1 MNMKWGLMTM
11 NDKKR
16 IVAGY
21 VKDGRLAVYD
31 MKGNLLC
38 NASPEDEAFIITVKH
53 TFNGCDIIVGYEPQT
68 LISFIVKHG
77 ITLQSYDFIDISS
90 YTEFD
95 FKRNKS
101 HSTGSRP
108 SIIDIAKLYGF
119 PINGNEAKDDALIIL
134 RTFLLLRE
142 RIEDSNATILEK
154 DFTSKEDR
162 DSFFRIINWIDTEY
176 CSRSTNLIAR
186 TEGSHSVSYM
196 TINYDEIRTRISK
209 WIKKECT
216 YVRVSYDEEYM
227 LHIFTG
233 IQSEDEMNSHEPDTQ
248 YQHMTII
255 PVPEH
260 MNNML
265 HRKDVS
271 RKDIFSKAKK
281 DWISQN
287 LRKTTIEGLL
297 TYLKS
302 PAEAEKKSYEE
313 MFSLG
318 MSDIDIAHRKG
329 IRLATVI
336 ENRIKILGSKDSSI
350 IDGYITNGTEE
361 PVYEQFAT
369 NDYYKRL
376 NGTISPY
383 KAKSTERAIRSETGI
398 HVDYISMMAVFHKI
412 LFKGHYMDVS
422 C

>member
-1 MNMKWGLMTM
+1 M
-11 NDKKR
+11 NDEKR
-16 IVAGY
+16 IVAGH

-53 TFNGCDIIVGYEPQT
+53 AFNGCDIIVGYEPQT

-90 YTEFD
+90 YTDFD

-101 HSTGSRP
+101 HGTGGRT
-108 SIIDIAKLYGF
+108 SINDIAKLYGF
-119 PINGNEAKDDALIIL
+119 PVNGNEAKDDALIIL
-134 RTFLLLRE
+134 RTFLLLRK
-142 RIEDSNATILEK
+142 RLEDSNATISEK
-154 DFTSKEDR
+154 NITSKEDR

-209 WIKKECT
+209 WLKKECT
-216 YVRVSYDEEYM
+216 YARVSYDEEYR

-233 IQSEDEMNSHEPDTQ
+233 IQSEDEMNSHEPDIQ

-265 HRKDVS
+265 HRKDIT
-271 RKDIFSKAKK
+271 RKDIFSKAEK

-287 LRKTTIEGLL
+287 LRKTTIEKLHS
-297 TYLKS
+297 YLKS
-302 PAEAEKKSYEE
+302 PAEAEEKSYEE
-313 MFSLG
+313 MFSSG

-336 ENRIKILGSKDSSI
+336 ENRIKILGSKDVSI

-361 PVYEQFAT
+361 PVYEEFIT

-383 KAKSTERAIRSETGI
+383 KAKSTERAVRKETGI
-398 HVDYISMMAVFHKI
+398 HVDYISMMAVFYKI
-412 LFKGHYMDVS
+412 LFNGHYMDV
-422 C
+422 

>member
-1 MNMKWGLMTM
+1 MKWGVMIM
-11 NDKKR
+11 NDEKR
-16 IVAGY
+16 IVAGH
-21 VKDGRLAVYD
+21 VKNGRLAVYD

-38 NASPEDEAFIITVKH
+38 NASPEDEAFIMNVKH
-53 TFNGCDIIVGYEPQT
+53 AFSGCGLIVGYEPQT

-77 ITLQSYDFIDISS
+77 ITLQSYNFIDISS

-101 HSTGSRP
+101 HGTGG
-108 SIIDIAKLYGF
+108 IAKLYGF
-119 PINGNEAKDDALIIL
+119 PVNGNEAKDDALIIL

-142 RIEDSNATILEK
+142 RIEDSNATISEK
-154 DFTSKEDR
+154 DITSKEDR
-162 DSFFRIINWIDTEY
+162 DSFLRIINWIDSEY

-186 TEGSHSVSYM
+186 TEVSHSVSYM

-209 WIKKECT
+209 WLKKECT
-216 YVRVSYDEEYM
+216 YARVSYDEEYR

-233 IQSEDEMNSHEPDTQ
+233 ISSEDEIKSHEPDMQ

-265 HRKDVS
+265 HRKDIS
-271 RKDIFSKAKK
+271 RKDIFSKAEK
-281 DWISQN
+281 DWISHN
-287 LRKTTIEGLL
+287 LRKSIIEKLL
-297 TYLKS
+297 SYLKS
-302 PAEAEKKSYEE
+302 PVEAEKKSYEE
-313 MFSLG
+313 MFSSG

-329 IRLATVI
+329 IRLTTVI
-336 ENRIKILGSKDSSI
+336 ENRIKIQGSKDISV

-361 PVYEQFAT
+361 PVYKEFVT
-369 NDYYKRL
+369 NDYYMRL

-383 KAKSTERAIRSETGI
+383 KAKSTERAVRNETGI
-398 HVDYISMMAVFHKI
+398 HVDYISMMAVFYKI
-412 LFKGHYMDVS
+412 LFNGHYMDAS

>member
-1 MNMKWGLMTM
+1 M
-11 NDKKR
+11 NDEKR
-16 IVAGY
+16 IVAGH

-38 NASPEDEAFIITVKH
+38 NASPEDEAFIMNVKH
-53 TFNGCDIIVGYEPQT
+53 AFSGCNLIVGYEPQT
-68 LISFIVKHG
+68 IISFIVKHG
-77 ITLQSYDFIDISS
+77 ITLQSYDFTDISS
-90 YTEFD
+90 YTNFD
-95 FKRNKS
+95 FKRIKS

-108 SIIDIAKLYGF
+108 SINDIAKLYGF
-119 PINGNEAKDDALIIL
+119 PVNGNEAKDDALIIL

-142 RIEDSNATILEK
+142 RLEDSNATILEK
-154 DFTSKEDR
+154 DIANKEDR

-186 TEGSHSVSYM
+186 TESSHSVSYM

-216 YVRVSYDEEYM
+216 YVRVSYDEEYR

-233 IQSEDEMNSHEPDTQ
+233 IQSEDEMNSHTQ
-248 YQHMTII
+248 YQHMTIL
-255 PVPEH
+255 PVPEY

-271 RKDIFSKAKK
+271 RKDIFNKAEK
-281 DWISQN
+281 DWSSQN
-287 LRKTTIEGLL
+287 LRKSIIEGLYA
-297 TYLKS
+297 YLKS
-302 PAEAEKKSYEE
+302 PAEAEEQSYED
-313 MFSLG
+313 MFSSG
-318 MSDIDIAHRKG
+318 MNDLDIAHRKG
-329 IRLATVI
+329 VKLITAI
-336 ENRIKILGSKDSSI
+336 ENRIKIQGSKDISV
-350 IDGYITNGTEE
+350 IDGYITGGTEI
-361 PVYEQFAT
+361 PIYEQFAT

-383 KAKSTERAIRSETGI
+383 KAKSTERAVRNKTGI
-398 HVDYISMMAVFHKI
+398 HVDYISMMAVFYKI
-412 LFKGHYMDVS
+412 LFNGHYMDAS

>member
-53 TFNGCDIIVGYEPQT
+53 TFNGCDLIVGYEPQT

-95 FKRNKS
+95 FNRKS
-101 HSTGSRP
+101 HGTVSRP
-108 SIIDIAKLYGF
+108 SINDIAKLYGF
-119 PINGNEAKDDALIIL
+119 PVNGNEAKDDALIIL

-142 RIEDSNATILEK
+142 RIEDSNATISEK
-154 DFTSKEDR
+154 DITSKEDR

-209 WIKKECT
+209 WIKNECA

>member
-1 MNMKWGLMTM
+1 MKWGVMIM
-11 NDKKR
+11 NDNKR
-16 IVAGY
+16 IVAGH

-38 NASPEDEAFIITVKH
+38 NASPEDEAFIISVKH
-53 TFNGCDIIVGYEPQT
+53 AFSGCDLIVGYEPQT

-77 ITLQSYDFIDISS
+77 ITLQSYDFIDISF
-90 YTEFD
+90 YTDFD
-95 FKRNKS
+95 FNRKS
-101 HSTGSRP
+101 HGTVSRP
-108 SIIDIAKLYGF
+108 SINDIAKLYGF
-119 PINGNEAKDDALIIL
+119 PVNGNEAKDDALIIL
-134 RTFLLLRE
+134 RTFLFLRE
-142 RIEDSNATILEK
+142 RIEDSHATILEK
-154 DFTSKEDR
+154 DITSKEDR

-209 WIKKECT
+209 WIKKEYT
-216 YVRVSYDEEYM
+216 YVRVSYDEEYR
-227 LHIFTG
+227 LHIFAG
-233 IQSEDEMNSHEPDTQ
+233 IQSEDEMNSHTQ

-265 HRKDVS
+265 HRKDIS

-287 LRKTTIEGLL
+287 LRKSIIEELL
-297 TYLKS
+297 SYLKS
-302 PAEAEKKSYEE
+302 PVEAEKKSYEE
-313 MFSLG
+313 MFSSR

-329 IRLATVI
+329 IRLTTVI
-336 ENRIKILGSKDSSI
+336 ENRIKIQGSKDISV

-361 PVYEQFAT
+361 PVYKEFVT
-369 NDYYKRL
+369 NDYYMRL

-383 KAKSTERAIRSETGI
+383 KAKSTERAVRNETGI
-398 HVDYISMMAVFHKI
+398 HVDYISMMAVFYKI
-412 LFKGHYMDVS
+412 LFNGHYMDAS

>member
-1 MNMKWGLMTM
+1 MIM
-11 NDKKR
+11 NDEKR
-16 IVAGY
+16 IVAGH
-21 VKDGRLAVYD
+21 VKNGRLAVYD

-53 TFNGCDIIVGYEPQT
+53 AFSGCNLIVGYEPQT

-90 YTEFD
+90 YTDFD

-101 HSTGSRP
+101 HSTGSKP
-108 SIIDIAKLYGF
+108 SINDIAKLYGF
-119 PINGNEAKDDALIIL
+119 PVNGNESKDDALIIL

-142 RIEDSNATILEK
+142 RLEDSNATILEK
-154 DFTSKEDR
+154 DITSKEDR

-216 YVRVSYDEEYM
+216 YVRVSYDEEYR

-233 IQSEDEMNSHEPDTQ
+233 IQSEDEMNSHTQ

-265 HRKDVS
+265 HRKDIS
-271 RKDIFSKAKK
+271 RKDIFSKAEK

-287 LRKTTIEGLL
+287 LRHAVSAYDYHSCSRTHEQHATQKGYQQKG
-297 TYLKS
+297 YLQQ
-302 PAEAEKKSYEE
+302 
-313 MFSLG
+313 G
-318 MSDIDIAHRKG
+318 G
-329 IRLATVI
+329 
-336 ENRIKILGSKDSSI
+336 
-350 IDGYITNGTEE
+350 
-361 PVYEQFAT
+361 
-369 NDYYKRL
+369 KRL
-376 NGTISPY
+376 DFTE
-383 KAKSTERAIRSETGI
+383 STKK
-398 HVDYISMMAVFHKI
+398 HH
-412 LFKGHYMDVS
+412 
-422 C
+422 

>member
-11 NDKKR
+11 NDEKR
-16 IVAGY
+16 IVAGH

-53 TFNGCDIIVGYEPQT
+53 AFSGCDLIVGYEPQT

-90 YTEFD
+90 YTDFD

-101 HSTGSRP
+101 HSTGSKP

-119 PINGNEAKDDALIIL
+119 PVNGNEAKNDALIIL

-142 RIEDSNATILEK
+142 RLEDSNATISEK
-154 DFTSKEDR
+154 DITSKEDR
-162 DSFFRIINWIDTEY
+162 DSFFRIINWIDSEY

-196 TINYDEIRTRISK
+196 TINFDEIRTRISK
-209 WIKKECT
+209 WMKKECT
-216 YVRVSYDEEYM
+216 YARVSYDEEYRF
-227 LHIFTG
+227 HIFTG
-233 IQSEDEMNSHEPDTQ
+233 ISSEDEMNSHEPDIQ

-265 HRKDVS
+265 HRKDIN
-271 RKDIFSKAKK
+271 RKDIFIKAEK

-297 TYLKS
+297 MYLKS
-302 PAEAEKKSYEE
+302 PSEAEKKSYEE
-313 MFSLG
+313 MFSSG
-318 MSDIDIAHRKG
+318 MSDIDIAHQKG
-329 IRLATVI
+329 IRLTTVI
-336 ENRIKILGSKDSSI
+336 ENRIKIQSSKDVSVI
-350 IDGYITNGTEE
+350 EGYITSGTEE
-361 PVYEQFAT
+361 HVYKEFVT

-383 KAKSTERAIRSETGI
+383 KAKSTERAIRNETGI
-398 HVDYISMMAVFHKI
+398 HVDYISMMAVFYKI
-412 LFKGHYMDVS
+412 LFNGHYMDAS

>member
-1 MNMKWGLMTM
+1 MKWGLMTM

-38 NASPEDEAFIITVKH
+38 NASPEDEAFIITIKH

-95 FKRNKS
+95 FNRKS
-101 HSTGSRP
+101 HGTVSRP
-108 SIIDIAKLYGF
+108 SINDIAKLYGF
-119 PINGNEAKDDALIIL
+119 PVNGNEAKDDALIIL

-142 RIEDSNATILEK
+142 RIEDSNATISEK
-154 DFTSKEDR
+154 DITSKEDR
-162 DSFFRIINWIDTEY
+162 DNFFRIINWIDSEY

-209 WIKKECT
+209 WLKKECT
-216 YVRVSYDEEYM
+216 YARVSYDEEYR

-233 IQSEDEMNSHEPDTQ
+233 ISSEDEIKSHEPDMQ

-255 PVPEH
+255 PVPKH

-271 RKDIFSKAKK
+271 RKDIFSKAEK

-287 LRKTTIEGLL
+287 LRKSIIEELHS
-297 TYLKS
+297 YLKS
-302 PAEAEKKSYEE
+302 PAEAEEKNYEE
-313 MFSLG
+313 MFSSG

-336 ENRIKILGSKDSSI
+336 ENRIKILGSKDISV

-361 PVYEQFAT
+361 PVYEQFVT
-369 NDYYKRL
+369 DDYYKRL

-383 KAKSTERAIRSETGI
+383 KAKSTERAVRNETGI
-398 HVDYISMMAVFHKI
+398 HVDYISMVAVFYKI
-412 LFKGHYMDVS
+412 LFNGHYMDVS

>member
-1 MNMKWGLMTM
+1 MKWDVMTM
-11 NDKKR
+11 NDEKR
-16 IVAGY
+16 MVAGY
-21 VKDGRLAVYD
+21 VKDGKLAVYD

-38 NASPEDEAFIITVKH
+38 NASPEDKGFIMNVKH
-53 TFNGCDIIVGYEPQT
+53 AFSGCDLIVGYEPQT

-90 YTEFD
+90 YTDFD

-101 HSTGSRP
+101 HSTGSKP
-108 SIIDIAKLYGF
+108 SINDIANLYGF
-119 PINGNEAKDDALIIL
+119 PVNGNESKDDALIIL
-134 RTFLLLRE
+134 RTFLVLRK
-142 RIEDSNATILEK
+142 RIEDSNTTISEK
-154 DFTSKEDR
+154 DIANKEDR
-162 DSFFRIINWIDTEY
+162 DSFFRIVNWIDTKY

-216 YVRVSYDEEYM
+216 YVRVSYDEEYR

-233 IQSEDEMNSHEPDTQ
+233 IQSEDEMNSHTQ

-265 HRKDVS
+265 HRKDIS
-271 RKDIFSKAKK
+271 RKDIFSKAEK

-302 PAEAEKKSYEE
+302 PVEDEEKSYKE
-313 MFSLG
+313 MFSYG

-329 IRLATVI
+329 VRLITVI
-336 ENRIKILGSKDSSI
+336 ENRIKIQGSKDISV
-350 IDGYITNGTEE
+350 IDGYITDGTEE
-361 PVYEQFAT
+361 HVYKEFVT

-383 KAKSTERAIRSETGI
+383 KAKSTQRAIRNETGI
-398 HVDYISMMAVFHKI
+398 HVDYISMMAVFYKI
-412 LFKGHYMDVS
+412 LFNGHYMDAS

>member
-1 MNMKWGLMTM
+1 M
-11 NDKKR
+11 NDEKR
-16 IVAGY
+16 IVAGH

-38 NASPEDEAFIITVKH
+38 NASPEDKAFIMNVKH
-53 TFNGCDIIVGYEPQT
+53 AFSGCNLIVGYEPQT
-68 LISFIVKHG
+68 LIRFIVKHG
-77 ITLQSYDFIDISS
+77 ITLQSYDFTDISS
-90 YTEFD
+90 YTDFD
-95 FKRNKS
+95 FNRKL
-101 HSTGSRP
+101 HSTVSRP
-108 SIIDIAKLYGF
+108 SIDDIAKLYGF
-119 PINGNEAKDDALIIL
+119 PVNGNEAKDDALIIL

-142 RIEDSNATILEK
+142 RLEDSNATILEK
-154 DFTSKEDR
+154 NITSKEDR
-162 DSFFRIINWIDTEY
+162 DSFFRIINWIDSEY
-176 CSRSTNLIAR
+176 CSRSANLIAR

-216 YVRVSYDEEYM
+216 YARLSYDEEYR

-233 IQSEDEMNSHEPDTQ
+233 IQSEDEMNSTETDMQ

-271 RKDIFSKAKK
+271 RKDIFSKAEK

-302 PAEAEKKSYEE
+302 PAEAEEKSYEE
-313 MFSLG
+313 MFSSG
-318 MSDIDIAHRKG
+318 MSDLDIAHRKG

-336 ENRIKILGSKDSSI
+336 ENRIKIQGSKDMSV
-350 IDGYITNGTEE
+350 IDGYITNGTEV
-361 PVYEQFAT
+361 PVYEEFAT
-369 NDYYKRL
+369 DDYYKRL

-383 KAKSTERAIRSETGI
+383 KAKSTERAIRNETGI
-398 HVDYISMMAVFHKI
+398 HVDYISMMAVFYKI
-412 LFKGHYMDVS
+412 LFNGHYMDVS

>member
-11 NDKKR
+11 NDEKR
-16 IVAGY
+16 IVAGH

-53 TFNGCDIIVGYEPQT
+53 AFSGCDLIVGYEPQT

-90 YTEFD
+90 YTDFD

-101 HSTGSRP
+101 HSTGSKP

-119 PINGNEAKDDALIIL
+119 PVNGNEAKDDALIIL

-142 RIEDSNATILEK
+142 RLEDSNATISEK
-154 DFTSKEDR
+154 DITSKEDR
-162 DSFFRIINWIDTEY
+162 DSFFRIINWIDSEY

-196 TINYDEIRTRISK
+196 TINFDEIRTRISK
-209 WIKKECT
+209 WMKKECT
-216 YVRVSYDEEYM
+216 YARVSYDEEYRF
-227 LHIFTG
+227 HIFTG
-233 IQSEDEMNSHEPDTQ
+233 ISSEDEMNSHEPDIQ

>member
-1 MNMKWGLMTM
+1 MKWGLMTM

-53 TFNGCDIIVGYEPQT
+53 TFNGCDLIVGYEPQT

-95 FKRNKS
+95 FNRKS
-101 HSTGSRP
+101 HGTVSRP
-108 SIIDIAKLYGF
+108 SINDIAKLYGF
-119 PINGNEAKDDALIIL
+119 PVNGNEAKDDALIIL

-142 RIEDSNATILEK
+142 RIEDSNATISEK
-154 DFTSKEDR
+154 DITSKEDR

-209 WIKKECT
+209 WIKKECA

>member
-1 MNMKWGLMTM
+1 MIM
-11 NDKKR
+11 NDEKR
-16 IVAGY
+16 IVAGH
-21 VKDGRLAVYD
+21 VKNGRLAVYD

-53 TFNGCDIIVGYEPQT
+53 AFSGCDRIVGYEPQT

-90 YTEFD
+90 YTDFD

-101 HSTGSRP
+101 HSTGSKP
-108 SIIDIAKLYGF
+108 SINDIAKLYGF
-119 PINGNEAKDDALIIL
+119 PVNGNESKDDALIIL
-134 RTFLLLRE
+134 RTFLLLKE
-142 RIEDSNATILEK
+142 RLEDSNATILEK
-154 DFTSKEDR
+154 DITSKEDR

-216 YVRVSYDEEYM
+216 YVRVSYDEEYR

-233 IQSEDEMNSHEPDTQ
+233 IQSEDEINSHEPDTQ

-260 MNNML
+260 INNML

-271 RKDIFSKAKK
+271 RKDIFSKAEK

-287 LRKTTIEGLL
+287 IRKATIEGLL
-297 TYLKS
+297 TYLKL
-302 PAEAEKKSYEE
+302 PAEAEKKSYED
-313 MFSLG
+313 MFSSG
-318 MSDIDIAHRKG
+318 MNDIDIAHKKG
-329 IRLATVI
+329 VRLITVI
-336 ENRIKILGSKDSSI
+336 ENRIKIQGSKDVSVI
-350 IDGYITNGTEE
+350 NGYITDGTEE
-361 PVYEQFAT
+361 HVYEHFST

-383 KAKSTERAIRSETGI
+383 KAKSTERVVRNETGI
-398 HVDYISMMAVFHKI
+398 HVDYISMMAVFYKI
-412 LFKGHYMDVS
+412 LFNGHYMDV
-422 C
+422 

>member
-1 MNMKWGLMTM
+1 MKWGLMTM

-53 TFNGCDIIVGYEPQT
+53 AFSGCDLIVGYEPQT

-90 YTEFD
+90 YTDFD

-101 HSTGSRP
+101 HSAGSKP

-119 PINGNEAKDDALIIL
+119 PVNGNEAKDDALIIL

-142 RIEDSNATILEK
+142 RLEDSNATISEK
-154 DFTSKEDR
+154 DITSKEDR
-162 DSFFRIINWIDTEY
+162 DSFFRIINWIDSEY

-196 TINYDEIRTRISK
+196 TINFDEIRTRISK
-209 WIKKECT
+209 WMKKECT
-216 YVRVSYDEEYM
+216 YARVSYDEEYRF
-227 LHIFTG
+227 HIFTG
-233 IQSEDEMNSHEPDTQ
+233 ISSEDEMNSHEPDIQ

-265 HRKDVS
+265 HRNDIN
-271 RKDIFSKAKK
+271 RKDIFIKAEK

-297 TYLKS
+297 MYLKS
-302 PAEAEKKSYEE
+302 PSEAEKKSYEE
-313 MFSLG
+313 MFSSG
-318 MSDIDIAHRKG
+318 MSDIDIAHQKG
-329 IRLATVI
+329 IRLTTVI
-336 ENRIKILGSKDSSI
+336 ENRIKIQSSKDVSVI
-350 IDGYITNGTEE
+350 EGYITSGTEE
-361 PVYEQFAT
+361 HVYKEFVT

-383 KAKSTERAIRSETGI
+383 KAKSTERAIRNETGI
-398 HVDYISMMAVFHKI
+398 HVDYISMMAVFYKI
-412 LFKGHYMDVS
+412 LFNGHYMDAS

>member
-1 MNMKWGLMTM
+1 M

-16 IVAGY
+16 IVAGH

-38 NASPEDEAFIITVKH
+38 NASPEDEAFIMNVKH
-53 TFNGCDIIVGYEPQT
+53 AFSGCNLIVGYEPQT
-68 LISFIVKHG
+68 IISFIVKHG
-77 ITLQSYDFIDISS
+77 ITLQSYDFTDISS
-90 YTEFD
+90 YTNFD
-95 FKRNKS
+95 FKRIKS

-108 SIIDIAKLYGF
+108 SINDIAKLYGF
-119 PINGNEAKDDALIIL
+119 PVNGNEAKDDALIIL

-142 RIEDSNATILEK
+142 RLEDSNATILEK
-154 DFTSKEDR
+154 DIANKEDR

-186 TEGSHSVSYM
+186 TESSHSVSYM

-216 YVRVSYDEEYM
+216 YVRVSYDEEYR

-233 IQSEDEMNSHEPDTQ
+233 IQSEDEMNSHTQ
-248 YQHMTII
+248 YQHMTIL
-255 PVPEH
+255 PVPEY

-271 RKDIFSKAKK
+271 RKDIFNKAEK
-281 DWISQN
+281 DWSSQN
-287 LRKTTIEGLL
+287 LRKSIIEGLYA
-297 TYLKS
+297 YLKS
-302 PAEAEKKSYEE
+302 PAEAEEQSYED
-313 MFSLG
+313 MFSSG
-318 MSDIDIAHRKG
+318 MNDLDIAHRKG
-329 IRLATVI
+329 VKLITAI
-336 ENRIKILGSKDSSI
+336 ENRIKIQGSKDISV
-350 IDGYITNGTEE
+350 IDGYITGGTEI
-361 PVYEQFAT
+361 PIYEQFAT

-383 KAKSTERAIRSETGI
+383 KAKSTERAVRNKTGI
-398 HVDYISMMAVFHKI
+398 HVDYISMMAVFYKI
-412 LFKGHYMDVS
+412 LFNGHYMDAS

>member
-1 MNMKWGLMTM
+1 MKWGLMTM

-53 TFNGCDIIVGYEPQT
+53 TFNGCDLIVGYEPQT

-95 FKRNKS
+95 FNRKS
-101 HSTGSRP
+101 HGTVSRP
-108 SIIDIAKLYGF
+108 SINDIAKLYGF
-119 PINGNEAKDDALIIL
+119 PVNGNEVKDDALIIL

-142 RIEDSNATILEK
+142 RIEDSNATISEK
-154 DFTSKEDR
+154 DITSKEDR

-209 WIKKECT
+209 WIKKECA

>member
-1 MNMKWGLMTM
+1 MKWGLMMM

-53 TFNGCDIIVGYEPQT
+53 TFNGCDIIVGYEPQI

-95 FKRNKS
+95 FNRKS
-101 HSTGSRP
+101 HGTVSRP
-108 SIIDIAKLYGF
+108 SINDIAKLYGF
-119 PINGNEAKDDALIIL
+119 PVNGNEAKDDALIIL

-142 RIEDSNATILEK
+142 RIEDSNATISEK
-154 DFTSKEDR
+154 DITSKEDR
-162 DSFFRIINWIDTEY
+162 DSFFRIINWIDSEY

-209 WIKKECT
+209 WLKKECT
-216 YVRVSYDEEYM
+216 YARVSYDEEYR

-233 IQSEDEMNSHEPDTQ
+233 ISSEDEIKSHEPDMQ

-255 PVPEH
+255 PVPKH

-271 RKDIFSKAKK
+271 RKDIFSKAEK

-287 LRKTTIEGLL
+287 LRKSIIEELHS
-297 TYLKS
+297 YLKS
-302 PAEAEKKSYEE
+302 PAEAEEKNYEE
-313 MFSLG
+313 MFSSG

-336 ENRIKILGSKDSSI
+336 ENRIKILGSKDISV

-361 PVYEQFAT
+361 PVYEQFVT
-369 NDYYKRL
+369 DDYYKRL

-383 KAKSTERAIRSETGI
+383 KAKSTERAVRNETGI
-398 HVDYISMMAVFHKI
+398 HVDYISMVAVFYKI
-412 LFKGHYMDVS
+412 LFNGHYMDVS

>member
-11 NDKKR
+11 NNKKR

-162 DSFFRIINWIDTEY
+162 DNFFRIINWIDTEY

>member
-1 MNMKWGLMTM
+1 MKWGLMTM

-53 TFNGCDIIVGYEPQT
+53 TFNGCDLIVGYEPQT

-95 FKRNKS
+95 FNRKS
-101 HSTGSRP
+101 HGTVSRP
-108 SIIDIAKLYGF
+108 SINDIAKLYGF
-119 PINGNEAKDDALIIL
+119 PVNGNEAKDDALIIL

-142 RIEDSNATILEK
+142 RIEDSNATISEK
-154 DFTSKEDR
+154 DITSKEDR

-209 WIKKECT
+209 WIKNECA

>member
-11 NDKKR
+11 NDEKR
-16 IVAGY
+16 IVAGH

-53 TFNGCDIIVGYEPQT
+53 AFSGCDLIVGYEPQT

-90 YTEFD
+90 YTDFD

-101 HSTGSRP
+101 HSTGSKP

-119 PINGNEAKDDALIIL
+119 PVNGNEAKDDALIIL

-142 RIEDSNATILEK
+142 RLEDSNATISEK
-154 DFTSKEDR
+154 DITSKEDR
-162 DSFFRIINWIDTEY
+162 DSFFRIINWIDSEY

-196 TINYDEIRTRISK
+196 TINFDEIRTRISK
-209 WIKKECT
+209 WMKKECT
-216 YVRVSYDEEYM
+216 YARVSYDEEYRF
-227 LHIFTG
+227 HIFTG
-233 IQSEDEMNSHEPDTQ
+233 ISSEDEMNSHEPDIQ

-265 HRKDVS
+265 HRKDIN
-271 RKDIFSKAKK
+271 RKDIFIKAEK

-297 TYLKS
+297 MYLKS
-302 PAEAEKKSYEE
+302 PSEAEKKSYEE
-313 MFSLG
+313 MFSSG
-318 MSDIDIAHRKG
+318 MSDIDIAHQKG
-329 IRLATVI
+329 IRLTTVI
-336 ENRIKILGSKDSSI
+336 ENRIKIQSSKDVSVI
-350 IDGYITNGTEE
+350 EGYITSGTEE
-361 PVYEQFAT
+361 HVYKEFVT

-383 KAKSTERAIRSETGI
+383 KAKSTERAIRNETGI
-398 HVDYISMMAVFHKI
+398 HVDYISMMAVFCKI
-412 LFKGHYMDVS
+412 LFNGHYMDAS

>member
-1 MNMKWGLMTM
+1 M
-11 NDKKR
+11 NDEKR
-16 IVAGY
+16 IVAGH

-53 TFNGCDIIVGYEPQT
+53 AFNGCDIIVGYEPQT

-90 YTEFD
+90 YTDFD
-95 FKRNKS
+95 FKRSKS
-101 HSTGSRP
+101 HSAGSRP
-108 SIIDIAKLYGF
+108 SINDIAKLYGF
-119 PINGNEAKDDALIIL
+119 PVTGNEAKDDALIIL

-142 RIEDSNATILEK
+142 RIEDSNATISEK
-154 DFTSKEDR
+154 NITSKEDR
-162 DSFFRIINWIDTEY
+162 DSFFRIINWIDSEY
-176 CSRSTNLIAR
+176 CSRSTNLITR

-196 TINYDEIRTRISK
+196 TINFDEIRTRISK
-209 WIKKECT
+209 WFKKECT
-216 YVRVSYDEEYM
+216 YARVSYDEEYR

-233 IQSEDEMNSHEPDTQ
+233 IQSEDKMNSTETDMQ

-271 RKDIFSKAKK
+271 RKDIFSKTEK

-313 MFSLG
+313 MFSSW
-318 MSDIDIAHRKG
+318 MSDLDIAHRKG

-336 ENRIKILGSKDSSI
+336 ENRIKIQGSKDMSV
-350 IDGYITNGTEE
+350 IDRYISNGTEE
-361 PVYEQFAT
+361 PVYKELVT

-383 KAKSTERAIRSETGI
+383 KAKSTERAIRNETGI
-398 HVDYISMMAVFHKI
+398 HVDYISMMAVFYKI
-412 LFKGHYMDVS
+412 LFHGHYMDVS

>member
-1 MNMKWGLMTM
+1 M
-11 NDKKR
+11 
-16 IVAGY
+16 
-21 VKDGRLAVYD
+21 
-31 MKGNLLC
+31 
-38 NASPEDEAFIITVKH
+38 
-53 TFNGCDIIVGYEPQT
+53 
-68 LISFIVKHG
+68 KHG

-95 FKRNKS
+95 FNRKS
-101 HSTGSRP
+101 HGTVSRP
-108 SIIDIAKLYGF
+108 SINDIAKLYGF
-119 PINGNEAKDDALIIL
+119 PVNGNEAKDDALIIL

-142 RIEDSNATILEK
+142 RLEDSNATILEK
-154 DFTSKEDR
+154 DIANKEDR

-209 WIKKECT
+209 WIKKECA

>member
-1 MNMKWGLMTM
+1 MKWSVMIM

-16 IVAGY
+16 IVAGH

-38 NASPEDEAFIITVKH
+38 NASPEDEAFIMNVKH
-53 TFNGCDIIVGYEPQT
+53 AFSGCDLIVGYEPQT
-68 LISFIVKHG
+68 IISFIVKHG
-77 ITLQSYDFIDISS
+77 ITLQSYDFTDISS
-90 YTEFD
+90 YTNFD
-95 FKRNKS
+95 FKRIKS

-108 SIIDIAKLYGF
+108 SINDIAKLYGF
-119 PINGNEAKDDALIIL
+119 PVNGNEAKDDALIIL

-142 RIEDSNATILEK
+142 RLEDSNATILEK
-154 DFTSKEDR
+154 DIANKEDR

-186 TEGSHSVSYM
+186 TESSHSVSYM

-216 YVRVSYDEEYM
+216 YVRVSYDEEYR

-233 IQSEDEMNSHEPDTQ
+233 IQSEDEMNSHTQ
-248 YQHMTII
+248 YQHMTIL
-255 PVPEH
+255 PVPEY

-271 RKDIFSKAKK
+271 RKDIFNKAEK
-281 DWISQN
+281 DWSSQN
-287 LRKTTIEGLL
+287 LRKSIIEGLYA
-297 TYLKS
+297 YLKS
-302 PAEAEKKSYEE
+302 PAEAEEQSYED
-313 MFSLG
+313 MFSSG
-318 MSDIDIAHRKG
+318 MNDLDIAHRKG
-329 IRLATVI
+329 VKLITAI
-336 ENRIKILGSKDSSI
+336 ENRIKIQGSKDISV
-350 IDGYITNGTEE
+350 IDGYITGGTEI
-361 PVYEQFAT
+361 PIYEQFAT

-383 KAKSTERAIRSETGI
+383 KAKSTERAVRNKTGI
-398 HVDYISMMAVFHKI
+398 HVDYISMMAVFYKI
-412 LFKGHYMDVS
+412 LFNGHYMDAS

>member
-1 MNMKWGLMTM
+1 M

-16 IVAGY
+16 IVAGH

-38 NASPEDEAFIITVKH
+38 NASPEDEAFIMNVKH
-53 TFNGCDIIVGYEPQT
+53 AFSGCDLIVGYEPQT
-68 LISFIVKHG
+68 IISFIVKHG
-77 ITLQSYDFIDISS
+77 ITLQSYDFTDISS
-90 YTEFD
+90 YTNFD
-95 FKRNKS
+95 FKRIKS

-108 SIIDIAKLYGF
+108 SINDIAKLYGF
-119 PINGNEAKDDALIIL
+119 PVNGNEAKDDALIIL

-142 RIEDSNATILEK
+142 RLEDSNATILEK
-154 DFTSKEDR
+154 DIANKEDR

-186 TEGSHSVSYM
+186 TESSHSVSYM

-216 YVRVSYDEEYM
+216 YVRVSYDEEYR

-233 IQSEDEMNSHEPDTQ
+233 IQSEDEMNSHTQ
-248 YQHMTII
+248 YQHMTIL
-255 PVPEH
+255 PVPEY

-271 RKDIFSKAKK
+271 RKDIFNKAEK
-281 DWISQN
+281 DWSSQN
-287 LRKTTIEGLL
+287 LRKSIIEGLYA
-297 TYLKS
+297 YLKS
-302 PAEAEKKSYEE
+302 PAEAEEQSYED
-313 MFSLG
+313 MFSSG
-318 MSDIDIAHRKG
+318 MNDLDIAHRKG
-329 IRLATVI
+329 VKLITAI
-336 ENRIKILGSKDSSI
+336 ENRIKIQGSKDISV
-350 IDGYITNGTEE
+350 IDGYITGGTEI
-361 PVYEQFAT
+361 PIYEQFAT

-383 KAKSTERAIRSETGI
+383 KAKSTERAVRNKTGI
-398 HVDYISMMAVFHKI
+398 HVDYISMMAVFYKI
-412 LFKGHYMDVS
+412 LFNGHYMDAS

>member
-1 MNMKWGLMTM
+1 MKWGLMTM
-11 NDKKR
+11 NDEKR
-16 IVAGY
+16 IVAGH

-53 TFNGCDIIVGYEPQT
+53 AFSGCDLIVGYEPQT

-90 YTEFD
+90 YTDFD

-101 HSTGSRP
+101 HSTGSKP

-119 PINGNEAKDDALIIL
+119 PVNGNEAKDDALIIL

-142 RIEDSNATILEK
+142 RLEDSNATISEK
-154 DFTSKEDR
+154 DITSKEDR
-162 DSFFRIINWIDTEY
+162 DSFFRIINWIDSEY

-196 TINYDEIRTRISK
+196 TINFDEIRTRISK
-209 WIKKECT
+209 WMKKECT
-216 YVRVSYDEEYM
+216 YARVSYDEEYRF
-227 LHIFTG
+227 HIFTG
-233 IQSEDEMNSHEPDTQ
+233 ISSEDEMNSHEPDIQ

-265 HRKDVS
+265 HRQDIN
-271 RKDIFSKAKK
+271 RKDIFIKAEK

-297 TYLKS
+297 MYLKS
-302 PAEAEKKSYEE
+302 PSEAEKKSYEE
-313 MFSLG
+313 MFSSG
-318 MSDIDIAHRKG
+318 MSDIDIAHQKG
-329 IRLATVI
+329 IRLTTVI
-336 ENRIKILGSKDSSI
+336 ENRIKIQSSKDVSVI
-350 IDGYITNGTEE
+350 EGYITSGTEE
-361 PVYEQFAT
+361 HVYKEFVT

-383 KAKSTERAIRSETGI
+383 KAKSTERAIRNETGI
-398 HVDYISMMAVFHKI
+398 HVDYISMMAVFYKI
-412 LFKGHYMDVS
+412 LFNGHYMDAS